1 MPKTTRAF
9 PARSTRV
16 PLCRSVGR
24 RACEQIG
31 EKERAQGFGGLK
43 AHARKKAREGR
54 AGGQFL
60 AVEQGHEGL
69 CKGQE
74 PLVKLLQA
82 AFETSGV
89 AQKDGEKVDH
99 LVVPKAAASKAH
111 LQGDGVEDAQRD
123 VDAGR

>member
-60 AVEQGHEGL
+60 ALEQGHEGL
-69 CKGQE
+69 RKGEE
-74 PLVKLLQA
+74 PLVKLLDG
-82 AFETSGV
+82 AFATDGV
-89 AQKDGEKVDH
+89 AEEDGEKVDQLGSWVGITAH
-99 LVVPKAAASKAH
+99 QPPKN
-111 LQGDGVEDAQRD
+111 RT
-123 VDAGR
+123 